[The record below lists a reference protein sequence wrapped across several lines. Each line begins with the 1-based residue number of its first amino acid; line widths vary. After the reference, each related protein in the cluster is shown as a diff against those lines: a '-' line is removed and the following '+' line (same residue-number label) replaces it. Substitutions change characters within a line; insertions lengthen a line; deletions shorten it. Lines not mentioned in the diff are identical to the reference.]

1 MTEDIRPFT
10 VAISQQSLDDLQERL
25 DRTRWTREIPGP
37 GDGADYGTSLDLV
50 QRLVAYWRTGYDW
63 RSFEAR
69 LNAQANF
76 ITEIDGQDLHFLHV
90 RSPEPDPVPLILTH
104 GWPGSV
110 AEYLD
115 LIGPLTDP
123 RARGLDPAIAFDL
136 VIPSLPGFAFS
147 APLKDRGWGTQ
158 RTAAALVQLMR
169 RLGYRNYGAAG
180 NDAGSMI
187 SPEMGLLDPDHVI
200 GVHVTQVFSFPS
212 GDPEEFQNLDPNDQA
227 ALAKLQWFMDHKIS
241 FNQLHS
247 QQPQTIAHALA
258 DSPAGLLG
266 WNLQLMADDAMGER
280 GLDDDFILDNVA
292 LYWLTNTGG
301 ESIRFYYEGA
311 RAAREDAR
319 PAREDARAEDARAA
333 PTTVPLGLA
342 GFAGDFSGV
351 RRFAERDHKNIVQW
365 NLHPEPGG
373 HYAAHQEPQIL
384 ADDLRGFYAKLT
396 A

>member
-1 MTEDIRPFT
+1 MNTQSQDIRPFA
-10 VAISQQSLDDLQERL
+10 VAVSQESLDDLRYRL
-25 DRTRWTREIPGP
+25 DRVRWTSDIPGS
-37 GDGADYGTSLDLV
+37 GADYGVPRPWL
-50 QRLVAYWRTGYDW
+50 QRLVAYWRDGYYW

-69 LNAQANF
+69 LNAQAGF
-76 ITEIDGQDLHFLHV
+76 ITEIDGQDIHFLHV
-90 RSPEPDPVPLILTH
+90 RSPEPGALPLILTH

-115 LIGPLTDP
+115 VIGPLTDP
-123 RARGLDPAIAFDL
+123 RAHGRDPAVAFDL

-147 APLKDRGWGTQ
+147 APLITTGWGTQ
-158 RTAAALVQLMR
+158 RTAAAWAELMR
-169 RLGYRNYGAAG
+169 RLGYRKYGAAG

-187 SPEMGLLDPDHVI
+187 SPEIGRLDPEHVI

-212 GDPEEFQNLDPNDQA
+212 GDPDDFQNMDEADLA

-258 DSPAGLLG
+258 DSPVGLLG
-266 WNLQLMADDAMGER
+266 WNAQLMADDAMGER
-280 GLDDDFILDNVA
+280 SLDDDFILDNTT

-301 ESIRFYYEGA
+301 ESIRFYYE
-311 RAAREDAR
+311 DAHAPR
-319 PAREDARAEDARAA
+319 VTE
-333 PTTVPLGLA
+333 PTTVPLGVA

-351 RRFAERDHKNIVQW
+351 RRFAERDHKNIAQW
-365 NLHPEPGG
+365 TMHPEPGG
-373 HYAAHQEPQIL
+373 HYAAHQEPEVL
-384 ADDLRGFYAKLT
+384 VDDLREFYRKL